1 MVIER
6 VVFIKPIFIAK
17 MLAIVCKMTKGQED
31 FLVSYPPIK
40 GFNIE
45 FVRIPPIGPA
55 KHINEYN
62 NVILSWFSS
71 WITVRIKSHN
81 QKCKQV
87 FNPCRMHLL
96 NKLNIYNGFLN
107 KITKSEKKSFLFQIQ
122 YLYLHILY
130 MIISL
135 SIVHP
140 HFHLFCYDFSFYEH
154 ILDIKFY

>member
-1 MVIER
+1 
-6 VVFIKPIFIAK
+6 

-87 FNPCRMHLL
+87 FISCRIHLL
-96 NKLNIYNGFLN
+96 IKLNIYSEFLN
-107 KITKSEKKSFLFQIQ
+107 NITKSEKKELVMENFPLH
-122 YLYLHILY
+122 YLPTPFPTSPSPL
-130 MIISL
+130 
-135 SIVHP
+135 
-140 HFHLFCYDFSFYEH
+140 
-154 ILDIKFY
+154 KNK